1 MWQALRLAGT
11 DSVGGLKVEIR
22 STNGGCGAE
31 IAGVDLNALT
41 DAEVEAVLDAHADYG
56 VVFFR
61 DQRLTPD
68 TQLAVAERFGPINV
82 NRFFSQVAEQPRV
95 AEVLKDPDHPTNI
108 GGGWHTDHSYDQ
120 LPAMGSM
127 LYAVEV
133 PEHGGDTMFAS
144 MYAAYD
150 ALSDGLKRTLE
161 GLSAVHGS
169 RHVFGPGG
177 FNDQRDDARYH
188 NQEAA
193 TQEAVHPVII
203 RHPRSGRPALYVN
216 RAFTLR
222 IDGWTELE
230 SQPLLQFLYGVGAR
244 PENTCRFRWE
254 RGSVAFWDNRAT
266 WHYALDDY
274 PGERRRMHRVT
285 IDGGELSAYAAW

>member
-1 MWQALRLAGT
+1 MLRHFAGT
-11 DSVGGLKVEIR
+11 DWSARLKVEIR
-22 STNGGCGAE
+22 PTNGGCGAE

-41 DAEVEAVLDAHADYG
+41 DAQVEAVLDAHADYG

-61 DQRLTPD
+61 DQHLTPD
-68 TQLAVAERFGPINV
+68 MQLAVAERFGPVNV
-82 NRFFSQVAEQPRV
+82 NRFFSRVAEQPRV
-95 AEVLKDPDHPTNI
+95 AEVLKDPDHPNNI

-144 MYAAYD
+144 MYAAYES
-150 ALSDGLKRTLE
+150 LSDGFKRMLE
-161 GLSAVHGS
+161 GLSAVHSS
-169 RHVFGPGG
+169 RHVFGRGG
-177 FNDQRDDARYH
+177 YHEQRGDDRYQ
-188 NQEAA
+188 NAGEA
-193 TQEAVHPVII
+193 TQDAVHPVVI

-216 RAFTLR
+216 GAFTLR
-222 IDGWTELE
+222 IDGWTDEE
-230 SQPLLQFLYGVGAR
+230 SQPLLQYLYRVGAR
-244 PENTCRFRWE
+244 LEHTCRFHWE
-254 RGSVAFWDNRAT
+254 PGSVAFWDNRAT

-285 IDGGELSAYAAW
+285 IDGDELAAYAA

>member
-11 DSVGGLKVEIR
+11 DFIGGLKVEIR
-22 STNGGCGAE
+22 PTNGGCGAE
-31 IAGVDLNALT
+31 IAGVDLNTLS
-41 DAEVEAVLDAHADYG
+41 DAELEAILDAHAEYG

-61 DQRLTPD
+61 DQKLTPD
-68 TQLAVAERFGPINV
+68 TQLAVGERFGPINV
-82 NRFFSQVAEQPRV
+82 NRFFTPVAEQPRV
-95 AEVLKDPDHPTNI
+95 AEVLKEPGHAHNV

-120 LPAMGSM
+120 VPAMGSM
-127 LYAVEV
+127 LYALEV

-150 ALSDGLKRTLE
+150 ALSDGLKHTLE

-169 RHVFGPGG
+169 RHIFGPGG
-177 FNDQRDDARYH
+177 FNAQRNDARYH
-188 NQEAA
+188 NREAA

-222 IDGWTELE
+222 IDGWTDVE

-266 WHYALDDY
+266 WHYALNDY
-274 PGERRRMHRVT
+274 PGEIRRMHRVT
-285 IDGGELSAYAAW
+285 IGGEELEAYAA

>member
-1 MWQALRLAGT
+1 M
-11 DSVGGLKVEIR
+11 EIR
-22 STNGGCGAE
+22 PTNGGCGAE
-31 IAGVDLNALT
+31 VSEVDLNTLS
-41 DAEVEAVLDAHADYG
+41 DAEVEAILDAHAEHG

-61 DQRLTPD
+61 DQNLTPD
-68 TQLAVAERFGPINV
+68 TQLAVAERFGPVNV
-82 NRFFSQVAEQPRV
+82 NRFFSPVAAQPRV
-95 AEVLKDPDHPTNI
+95 AEVLKGPRHATNI

-127 LYAVEV
+127 LYAIDV
-133 PEHGGDTMFAS
+133 PKHGGDTMFAN

-161 GLSAVHGS
+161 GMSAVHGS
-169 RHVFGPGG
+169 RHIFGPGG
-177 FNDQRDDARYH
+177 YNDQDERYS

-193 TQEAVHPVII
+193 TQLAVHPVVI

-222 IDGWTELE
+222 FDGWTELE
-230 SQPLLQFLYGVGAR
+230 SQPLLDYLYRMSPR
-244 PENTCRFRWE
+244 PEHTYRFHWE
-254 RGSVAFWDNRAT
+254 PGSVAFWDNRAT

-274 PGERRRMHRVT
+274 PGELRRMHRVT
-285 IDGGELSAYAAW
+285 VDGGELEAYAA